1 MAVNASEREQVLSN
15 PLFPALEQVHHTAG
29 TDIFVWSMGLGF
41 HNHNLLQALERDV
54 ADPAV
59 REAVQRDIWKCF
71 YSVGMERPNR
81 VLGVTSEPDL
91 KHLNEIMTAVMS
103 DNQHPAILGMGDYVE
118 EAILNWVK
126 SFAIYDFAA
135 YTYLEKH
142 LGAKDGFRLYMGL
155 WEIFS
160 LSELDNYKK
169 ALGIDES
176 TDITMDILGKLS
188 QVYWESIACP
198 YRVTQHNENV
208 HEAEITV
215 CPYWENMRALLGE
228 SKARSMT
235 LKAETVTS
243 VNYYDAVLK
252 ALGVFDK
259 YSFTMDKF
267 QCTGDDVCRVRFER
281 RKPVA

>member
-1 MAVNASEREQVLSN
+1 MAVNPKTREEVLSN
-15 PLFPALEQVHHTAG
+15 PLFPALEQVHHTASQ
-29 TDIFVWSMGLGF
+29 DIFVWSMGLGL
-41 HNHNLLQALERDV
+41 HNHNLVEALNRDV
-54 ADPAV
+54 ADPFV
-59 REAVQRDIWKCF
+59 REAVQRDIWKF
-71 YSVGMERPNR
+71 FFSVGLERPNQ
-81 VLGVTSEPDL
+81 VLGVTAEPDVA
-91 KHLNEIMTAVMS
+91 HLNSLLESVMTNS
-103 DNQHPAILGMGDYVE
+103 EHPAIMGMGDYVE

-126 SFAIYDFAA
+126 AFAMFDFGA

-155 WEIFS
+155 WEQFS
-160 LSELDNYKK
+160 VGELDNYKK
-169 ALGIDES
+169 ALGIDDKTE
-176 TDITMDILGKLS
+176 ITMDVLGKLS

-198 YRVTQHNENV
+198 YHVTRHDENV
-208 HEAEITV
+208 HEAEV
-215 CPYWENMRALLGE
+215 LKCPYWENMRAILGE

-267 QCTGDDVCRVRFER
+267 QCCGDDVCRVRFER
-281 RKPVA
+281 RVPA